1 MQRTTVLIVMIV
13 IRVATG
19 NVVEMESEP
28 DKKGEGGATLP
39 ATSIKS
45 R

>member
-1 MQRTTVLIVMIV
+1 MIV

-28 DKKGEGGATLP
+28 DKKGEGGQHHLP
-39 ATSIKS
+39 
-45 R
+45 RV

>member
-1 MQRTTVLIVMIV
+1 MIV

-19 NVVEMESEP
+19 NIVEMESEP
-28 DKKGEGGATLP
+28 DKKGEWGGGATP
-39 ATSIKS
+39 PTKSMKS

>member
-1 MQRTTVLIVMIV
+1 MIV

-19 NVVEMESEP
+19 NVVEMESEA
-28 DKKGEGGATLP
+28 DKKGKRGATTP
-39 ATSIKS
+39 TKSTKS

>member
-1 MQRTTVLIVMIV
+1 MIV

-28 DKKGEGGATLP
+28 DKKGKGGANTTHQEYETMVGSLG
-39 ATSIKS
+39 
-45 R
+45 

>member
-1 MQRTTVLIVMIV
+1 MIV

-28 DKKGEGGATLP
+28 DKKGEGGFL
-39 ATSIKS
+39 TSCIW
-45 R
+45 